1 MKLRYFE
8 KEGIE
13 TFRRFLRECKKD
25 PFLTP
30 PWNVLE
36 DPKLTKLSDKDIDV
50 EKRTFATKQELG
62 EYLHTTLKPLEMHDL
77 ERSRGL
83 WTWLTLFYFDSVAP
97 QDAEGKRKIQEEK
110 RYIFDFSS
118 YRDRGN
124 HLAQQAWRIIE
135 IAPQCNRIMS
145 YTPPHVISDA
155 CWFIMSST
163 FITRIRYIFEVIDR
177 LYWDESKGEPKAGM
191 IKSRNRPGSLRYR
204 FFPRI
209 PQLEKNYDL
218 TEIDADTLI
227 MLLGKEFNFARKSGQ

>member
-25 PFLTP
+25 PLLTP
-30 PWNVLE
+30 PWNILE
-36 DPKLTKLSDKDIDV
+36 DPKLSKPSDKDIDV
-50 EKRTFATKQELG
+50 EKRTFATKQEFG
-62 EYLHTTLKPLEMHDL
+62 EYLHSTLAPLDRSVL
-77 ERSRGL
+77 ERSGGL
-83 WTWLTLFYFDSVAP
+83 WTWLTLYYFDSVTS
-97 QDAEGKRKIQEEK
+97 QDTEGKWEILEEK

-118 YRDRGN
+118 FQNRGN

-135 IAPQCNRIMS
+135 IAPQFNRIMS
-145 YTPPHVISDA
+145 YTPPHVINDA

-163 FITRIRYIFEVIDR
+163 FITRIKCIFEVIDR
-177 LYWDESKGEPKAGM
+177 LYWDEKKGKPKPGM
-191 IKSRNRPGSLRYR
+191 IKGRNRPGSLRYR

-209 PQLEKNYDL
+209 HQLEKNYDL

-227 MLLGKEFNFARKSGQ
+227 ILLGKEFNFARKSG